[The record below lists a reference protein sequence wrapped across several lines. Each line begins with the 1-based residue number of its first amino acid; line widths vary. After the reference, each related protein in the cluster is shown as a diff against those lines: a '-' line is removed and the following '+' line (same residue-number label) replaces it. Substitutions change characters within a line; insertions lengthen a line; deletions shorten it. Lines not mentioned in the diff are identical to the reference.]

1 MESLFIV
8 NPRRKKR
15 KGKMPAGLRRYW
27 AARKRQKNPRRKR
40 RRASAVV
47 AAPARRRSR
56 RRNPVSS
63 RKRRRGKR
71 AGSVVSYSRR
81 KRRVNPKYMRRAR
94 RRNPMRRRRRNP
106 IEDMVSTRSVLAPAA
121 IGALA
126 AIGTQIVFGAI
137 SPNIPGQFTGG
148 PFPFLFQAVIAVLAG
163 VVVGKV
169 MGERDGQI
177 ATAGA
182 LTVAGVT
189 AITPFIQSAFPQVPG
204 LAGLANVNRLGAYQP
219 RIGAMPGRR
228 MGAYASSLQRNKTT
242 RFGRLGFVSPAP
254 KLGAYMGRAVGSA
267 APGDLSGSGFNGL
280 NG

>member
-8 NPRRKKR
+8 NPRRKKRR

-27 AARKRQKNPRRKR
+27 AARRRGTAAPKSRKR
-40 RRASAVV
+40 RRARAKN
-47 AAPARRRSR
+47 PRRSR
-56 RRNPVSS
+56 RRARTVVAVT
-63 RKRRRGKR
+63 RKRRRNPRR
-71 AGSVVSYSRR
+71 ASATYRRR
-81 KRRVNPKYMRRAR
+81 KRRANPVYMSKRRKRAR
-94 RRNPMRRRRRNP
+94 RRNP
-106 IEDMVSTRSVLAPAA
+106 IGDQVSVPNVLAPAA
-121 IGALA
+121 IGALT
-126 AIGTQIVFGAI
+126 AIGTQIVFGAL

-204 LAGLANVNRLGAYQP
+204 LAGLANVNRMGAYMP
-219 RIGAMPGRR
+219 RKN
-228 MGAYASSLQRNKTT
+228 MGAYAPSLARQKTS
-242 RFGRLGFVSPAP
+242 RLGRMGRLGFISPAP
-254 KLGAYMGRAVGSA
+254 RLGAYMGRSLTT

>member
-8 NPRRKKR
+8 NPRGGKKKR

-27 AARKRQKNPRRKR
+27 AARRSGAAPKKRRGRVRAKNPRRTR
-40 RRASAVV
+40 RRVRA
-47 AAPARRRSR
+47 
-56 RRNPVSS
+56 RNPVST
-63 RKRRRGKR
+63 RKRRRGRR
-71 AGSVVSYSRR
+71 AGMVVAYKRR
-81 KRRVNPKYMRRAR
+81 KRRANPKYMRRSRRAR
-94 RRNPMRRRRRNP
+94 RRNP
-106 IEDMVSTRSVLAPAA
+106 IEDVVSTRNVLAPAA

-137 SPNIPGQFTGG
+137 QPNIPSNFNGG

-189 AITPFIQSAFPQVPG
+189 AITPFIQSAFPQIPG
-204 LAGLANVNRLGAYQP
+204 LAGLANVRRFGAYQP
-219 RIGAMPGRR
+219 R
-228 MGAYASSLQRNKTT
+228 MGAYAPSLARQKTT
-242 RFGRLGFVSPAP
+242 RLGRLGRLGFVSPAP
-254 KLGAYMGRAVGSA
+254 KLGAYMGRSVTSAGS
-267 APGDLSGSGFNGL
+267 GDLSGSGFNGL

>member
-8 NPRRKKR
+8 NPRRRKKR

-27 AARKRQKNPRRKR
+27 AARRSGAAPKKRRRRVRAKNPRRTR
-40 RRASAVV
+40 RRVRA
-47 AAPARRRSR
+47 
-56 RRNPVSS
+56 RNPVST
-63 RKRRRGKR
+63 RKRRRGRR
-71 AGSVVSYSRR
+71 AGMVVAYRRR
-81 KRRVNPKYMRRAR
+81 KRRANPRYMRRSRRAR
-94 RRNPMRRRRRNP
+94 RRNP
-106 IEDMVSTRSVLAPAA
+106 IEDVVSTRNVLAPAA

-137 SPNIPGQFTGG
+137 QPNIPSNFNGG

-189 AITPFIQSAFPQVPG
+189 AITPFIQNAFPQIPG
-204 LAGLANVNRLGAYQP
+204 LAGLANVRRFGAYQP
-219 RIGAMPGRR
+219 RRA
-228 MGAYASSLQRNKTT
+228 MGAYAPSLARNKTT
-242 RFGRLGFVSPAP
+242 RLGRLGFVSPAP
-254 KLGAYMGRAVGSA
+254 KLGGMGAYMGRSLVSGN
-267 APGDLSGSGFNGL
+267 PNDLSGSGFNGL

>member
-27 AARKRQKNPRRKR
+27 AARKRQKNPRRRRARNPRKVKAIGYTVGRKAIR
-40 RRASAVV
+40 RRKMN
-47 AAPARRRSR
+47 PRRRSR
-56 RRNPVSS
+56 RRNPVTYRH
-63 RKRRRGKR
+63 RKRR
-71 AGSVVSYSRR
+71 A
-81 KRRVNPKYMRRAR
+81 NPKYLRRSRRA
-94 RRNPMRRRRRNP
+94 RRRNP

-148 PFPFLFQAVIAVLAG
+148 PFPFLFQGILAVLAG

-189 AITPFIQSAFPQVPG
+189 AITPFIQSAFPQIPG

-228 MGAYASSLQRNKTT
+228 MGAYASSLARNKTT
-242 RFGRLGFVSPAP
+242 RFGRLGFISPAP